1 MKGGR
6 RSEVDQVGRMR
17 EARQGRREGESWV
30 LWQQW
35 MGEGQRA
42 DSRTQEL
49 RPRVQARGGGWRD
62 GTKGGRPARASPGI
76 LLPPA
81 ARCPSPAC
89 RRGKKRSLP
98 SIQQSRVESV
108 SAYIQPRRIPR
119 NRHPRLAVFRLLAH
133 NGRHL
138 SCALALIPRRLPPHR
153 PRIALPS
160 AHLRIHCRPHSL
172 LLPPAN
178 RRSSWRSS
186 ANPRNHRLAVGG
198 NSEGRA
204 QEQDESL
211 VKLPFKPRFVRIS

>member
-98 SIQQSRVESV
+98 SIQQSRVECLCIHATASHTTQQA
-108 SAYIQPRRIPR
+108 SSTSGFPPPRTQW
-119 NRHPRLAVFRLLAH
+119 
-133 NGRHL
+133 
-138 SCALALIPRRLPPHR
+138 PPSQLR
-153 PRIALPS
+153 PRAHSSPPSSPLP
-160 AHLRIHCRPHSL
+160 AH
-172 LLPPAN
+172 
-178 RRSSWRSS
+178 RSSLSAPPDPLSTAFPPSPTCEPPFFLPLFCRSPES
-186 ANPRNHRLAVGG
+186 STRC
-198 NSEGRA
+198 GR
-204 QEQDESL
+204 E
-211 VKLPFKPRFVRIS
+211 F